1 MGPLSG
7 VKILDLSRV
16 LAGPWAT
23 QALADMGADVL
34 KIERPDGGDDTR
46 SWGPPYLKDAQG
58 RDTSESA
65 YYLSANRGKRSIAID
80 LAQPQGQQLVREL
93 ALQSDVLIE
102 NFKVGGLA
110 KYGLAWQDLAPLNPR
125 LIYCSISAFGQS
137 GPLAQGAGYDAMIQ
151 GLGGLMSITGMPDG
165 EPGGGP
171 QKVGVAVVD
180 LMAGMYAVSAIT
192 AALYEREKSGHGQ
205 YIDVALLDT
214 LVAWLAN
221 QSMNFLVSG
230 EPPVRQGTAHPNIV
244 PYQAFRTADGHL
256 MLAVGND
263 RQFASFCAVA
273 GEPALAQDAR
283 FATNA
288 ARVANRAVLVPRVA
302 QLVSSRGTAQW
313 LEALRAAHVPCG
325 PINDLKQVF
334 DEPQVQHR
342 GLKISLPHPLAGEVP
357 GVRNPIRF
365 SRTAI
370 EHERA
375 PPLLGEHT
383 DSVLA
388 ERLGLEPGEV
398 QRLRERGIVR

>member
-23 QALADMGADVL
+23 QALADMGADVV

-46 SWGPPYLKDAQG
+46 AWGPPYLKDAQG

-65 YYLSANRGKRSIAID
+65 YYLSANRGKRSVAID
-80 LAQPQGQQLVREL
+80 LAQPQGQKLVREL

-102 NFKVGGLA
+102 NFKVGGLS

-137 GPLAQGAGYDAMIQ
+137 GPLADGAGYDAMMQ
-151 GLGGLMSITGMPDG
+151 GLGGLMSITGLPDG

-180 LMAGMYAVSAIT
+180 LMAGMYAVAAIT
-192 AALYEREKSGHGQ
+192 AALYEREKSGYGQ

-256 MLAVGND
+256 MLAIGND

-273 GEPALAQDAR
+273 GEPALAQDPR

-302 QLVSSRGTAQW
+302 GLMQSRRTAQW
-313 LEALRAAHVPCG
+313 LESLRAQHVPCG
-325 PINDLKQVF
+325 PINDLRQVF
-334 DEPQVQHR
+334 DEPQVRHR
-342 GLKISLPHPLAGEVP
+342 GLKISLPHPLAGTAP

-365 SRTAI
+365 SRTSFQP
-370 EHERA
+370 ERA